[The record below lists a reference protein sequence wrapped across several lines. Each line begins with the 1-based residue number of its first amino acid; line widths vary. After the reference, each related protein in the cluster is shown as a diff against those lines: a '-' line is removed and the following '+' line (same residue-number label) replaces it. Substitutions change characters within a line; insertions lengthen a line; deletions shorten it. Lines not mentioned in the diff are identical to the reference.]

1 MPRKMTPVLVSAG
14 AGALIALTTNVVGL
28 GDLAATVIAGLV
40 LTLVVAVGTPL
51 AFGITPLAVV
61 RRRRGRAPVER

>member
-1 MPRKMTPVLVSAG
+1 MPRKLTPVLAAAV
-14 AGALIALTTNVVGL
+14 AGALVALTINLVGL
-28 GDLAATVIAGLV
+28 GDVAAAVVAALA

-61 RRRRGRAPVER
+61 RRRRGRSPAER

>member
-1 MPRKMTPVLVSAG
+1 MRKLTPVLATAVA
-14 AGALIALTTNVVGL
+14 AAVVALTTNLVGL
-28 GDLAATVIAGLV
+28 GDVAAVAVAALV

-61 RRRRGRAPVER
+61 RRRRGRTPAER